1 MFTPLSVFISVFVA
15 GVSVCL
21 LLDKDAVSP
30 SLQQTE
36 KITMKILL
44 LLVLLGIHS
53 ASAGTHSLK
62 YFYTSSSEVPNF
74 PQFVVVGLVDD
85 VQMVH
90 YDSNTMKA
98 EPKQDWMRKN
108 TDPQYWERETGN
120 FLGAQQTFKAN
131 IEVAKQRFNQT
142 GGVHIVQKMYGCD
155 WDDETGEVNSYNQY
169 GYDGEDFIVLDLKTE
184 TWIAPSSQAFIT
196 KNKWDADKAN
206 LAYWKNYLT
215 QHCPEWL
222 KKYVEYG
229 KSSLQRTE
237 LPSVSLLQKSPSSP
251 VTCHATGFYPNKA
264 VLSWRKDGEDH
275 HEDVDHG
282 ETLPNHDG
290 TFQMSTDLRVSSIP
304 PEDWRKYDCVFQL
317 SGVEDVVKVLD
328 KDAVQSNREKPMDTT
343 IIIIVAVVVLIVIIF
358 AAAAFL
364 LYRRFSAKSAPSPA
378 SSTEVQQ
385 LNTERE

>member
-1 MFTPLSVFISVFVA
+1 
-15 GVSVCL
+15 
-21 LLDKDAVSP
+21 
-30 SLQQTE
+30 
-36 KITMKILL
+36 MKILL

-53 ASAGTHSLK
+53 ASARIHSLK
-62 YFYTSSSEVPNF
+62 YFYTGSSEVPNF
-74 PQFVVVGLVDD
+74 PQFVAVGLVDD
-85 VQMVH
+85 VQILH
-90 YDSNTMKA
+90 YDSNTMRA
-98 EPKQDWMRKN
+98 EPKQDWMRKI
-108 TDPQYWERETGN
+108 TDPKYWESETGYC
-120 FLGAQQTFKAN
+120 LGSQQAFKAD
-131 IEVAKQRFNQT
+131 IEIAKKRFNQT
-142 GGVHIVQKMYGCD
+142 GGVHVFQKMYGCD
-155 WDDETGEVNSYNQY
+155 WDDETGEINGYEQH
-169 GYDGEDFIVLDLKTE
+169 GYDGEDFLVFDLKTE

-196 KNKWDADKAN
+196 KNKWDADKAY
-206 LAYWKNYLT
+206 LAKQKQYYT
-215 QHCPEWL
+215 QLCPYWL
-222 KKYVEYG
+222 KTYMEYG

-264 VLSWRKDGEDH
+264 LLFWRKEGEEL

-317 SGVEDVVKVLD
+317 SGVNEDVVKVLD
-328 KDAVQSNREKPMDTT
+328 KDAVQSNRVKPMDTT

-358 AAAAFL
+358 AAAAFF

>member
-1 MFTPLSVFISVFVA
+1 
-15 GVSVCL
+15 
-21 LLDKDAVSP
+21 
-30 SLQQTE
+30 
-36 KITMKILL
+36 MKILL

-53 ASAGTHSLK
+53 ASARTHSLK
-62 YFYTSSSEVPNF
+62 YFFTGSSEVSNF

-85 VQMVH
+85 VQILH
-90 YDSNTMKA
+90 YDSNTMRA
-98 EPKQDWMRKN
+98 EPKQDWMSKI
-108 TDPQYWERETGN
+108 TDPQYWERHTG
-120 FLGAQQTFKAN
+120 LYLDTQQRFKAT
-131 IEVAKQRFNQT
+131 IEILKPRFNQT
-142 GGVHIVQKMYGCD
+142 GGVHVFQFMYGCD
-155 WDDETGEVNSYNQY
+155 WDDETGEVNGGYNQF
-169 GYDGEDFIVLDLKTE
+169 GYDGEDFIALDLKTE

-196 KNKWDADKAN
+196 KNQWEADKAQ
-206 LAYWKNYLT
+206 LAYQKYYYT
-215 QHCPEWL
+215 QYCPEWL
-222 KKYVEYG
+222 KKFLEYG
-229 KSSLQRTE
+229 KSTLQRTE

>member
-1 MFTPLSVFISVFVA
+1 
-15 GVSVCL
+15 
-21 LLDKDAVSP
+21 
-30 SLQQTE
+30 
-36 KITMKILL
+36 MKILL

-53 ASAGTHSLK
+53 ASARTHSLK
-62 YFYTSSSEVPNF
+62 YFFTGSSEVPNF
-74 PQFVVVGLVDD
+74 PQFVAFGLVDD
-85 VQMVH
+85 VQIDH
-90 YDSNTMKA
+90 YDSNTMRA
-98 EPKQDWMRKN
+98 EPKQDWMRKI
-108 TDPQYWERETGN
+108 TDPQYWESQTGIA
-120 FLGAQQTFKAN
+120 LRAQQRFKAG
-131 IEVAKQRFNQT
+131 IEILKQRFNQT
-142 GGVHIVQKMYGCD
+142 GGVHILQLMFGCD
-155 WDDETGEVNSYNQY
+155 WDDETGEVNSYNKF
-169 GYDGEDFIVLDLKTE
+169 GYDGEDLIALDLKTE
-184 TWIAPSSQAFIT
+184 TWIALSSQAFII
-196 KNKWDADKAN
+196 KNIWDADKAY
-206 LAYWKNYLT
+206 LAEQKYYLT
-215 QHCPEWL
+215 QYCPEWL

-290 TFQMSTDLRVSSIP
+290 TFQMSTDLQVSSIP

-317 SGVEDVVKVLD
+317 SGVEDVVKVLE
-328 KDAVQSNREKPMDTT
+328 KDAVQSNRAASSAQVVKPMDTTT
-343 IIIIVAVVVLIVIIF
+343 IIIIVAVVVLVVIIF

-385 LNTERE
+385 LNSGRE

>member
-1 MFTPLSVFISVFVA
+1 
-15 GVSVCL
+15 
-21 LLDKDAVSP
+21 
-30 SLQQTE
+30 
-36 KITMKILL
+36 MKILL

-53 ASAGTHSLK
+53 ASARTHSLK
-62 YFYTSSSEVPNF
+62 YFFTGSSEVPNV
-74 PQFVVVGLVDD
+74 PQFVAVGLVDD
-85 VQMVH
+85 VQILH
-90 YDSNTMKA
+90 YDSNTRRA

-108 TDPQYWERETGN
+108 TDPQYWESQTRIALDT
-120 FLGAQQTFKAN
+120 QQRFKAN
-131 IEVAKQRFNQT
+131 IEMHFNQT
-142 GGVHIVQKMYGCD
+142 GGVHILQLIFGCD
-155 WDDETGEVNSYNQY
+155 WDDETGEVNSYIKF
-169 GYDGEDFIVLDLKTE
+169 GYDGEDFIVFDLKTE
-184 TWIAPSSQAFIT
+184 TWIALSSQAVII
-196 KNKWDADKAN
+196 KNIWDADEAL
-206 LAYWKNYLT
+206 LAEQKYYHT
-215 QHCPEWL
+215 QYCPYWL

-264 VLSWRKDGEDH
+264 LLFWRKEGEEL

-317 SGVEDVVKVLD
+317 SGVNEDVVKVLD
-328 KDAVQSNREKPMDTT
+328 QNRVKPMDTT

-358 AAAAFL
+358 AAAAFF

-378 SSTEVQQ
+378 SSTEKQQ

>member
-21 LLDKDAVSP
+21 LVDKDAVSP

-120 FLGAQQTFKAN
+120 FLGAQQTFKAS
-131 IEVAKQRFNQT
+131 IENVKPRFNQT
-142 GGVHIVQKMYGCD
+142 GGVHIVQLMYGCD
-155 WDDETGEVNSYNQY
+155 WDDETGEVNGYHQY
-169 GYDGEDFIVLDLKTE
+169 GYDGEDFIALDLKTE

-196 KNKWDADKAN
+196 KNKWDADKAL
-206 LAYWKNYLT
+206 LAYWKNYHT
-215 QHCPEWL
+215 QLCPEWV

-343 IIIIVAVVVLIVIIF
+343 IIIIVAVVVLVVIIF

>member
-1 MFTPLSVFISVFVA
+1 
-15 GVSVCL
+15 
-21 LLDKDAVSP
+21 
-30 SLQQTE
+30 
-36 KITMKILL
+36 MKILL

-53 ASAGTHSLK
+53 ASARIHSLK
-62 YFYTSSSEVPNF
+62 YFFTGSSEVPNF
-74 PQFVVVGLVDD
+74 PQFVAFGLVDD
-85 VQMVH
+85 VQIDH
-90 YDSNTMKA
+90 YDSNTMRA
-98 EPKQDWMRKN
+98 EPKQDWMRKI
-108 TDPQYWERETGN
+108 TEPHYWESQTGMA
-120 FLGAQQTFKAN
+120 LDSQQRFKASIEN
-131 IEVAKQRFNQT
+131 IKPRFNQT
-142 GGVHIVQKMYGCD
+142 GGVHVFQLIFGCD
-155 WDDETGEVNSYNQY
+155 WDDETGKLNSYQQY
-169 GYDGEDFIVLDLKTE
+169 GYDGEDFIVFDLKTE
-184 TWIAPSSQAFIT
+184 TWIAPSSQAFFL
-196 KNKWDADKAN
+196 KNKWDADEAV
-206 LAYWKNYLT
+206 LAEQKYYHT
-215 QHCPEWL
+215 QYCPYWL

>member
-1 MFTPLSVFISVFVA
+1 
-15 GVSVCL
+15 
-21 LLDKDAVSP
+21 
-30 SLQQTE
+30 
-36 KITMKILL
+36 MKILL

-53 ASAGTHSLK
+53 ASARTHSLK
-62 YFYTSSSEVPNF
+62 YFFTGSSEVSNF

-85 VQMVH
+85 VQILH
-90 YDSNTMKA
+90 YDSNTMRA
-98 EPKQDWMRKN
+98 EPKQDWMSKI
-108 TDPQYWERETGN
+108 TDPQYWERHTG
-120 FLGAQQTFKAN
+120 LYLDTQQRFKAT
-131 IEVAKQRFNQT
+131 IEILKPRFNQT
-142 GGVHIVQKMYGCD
+142 G
-155 WDDETGEVNSYNQY
+155 
-169 GYDGEDFIVLDLKTE
+169 
-184 TWIAPSSQAFIT
+184 
-196 KNKWDADKAN
+196 
-206 LAYWKNYLT
+206 
-215 QHCPEWL
+215 
-222 KKYVEYG
+222 
-229 KSSLQRTE
+229 E

>member
-1 MFTPLSVFISVFVA
+1 
-15 GVSVCL
+15 
-21 LLDKDAVSP
+21 
-30 SLQQTE
+30 
-36 KITMKILL
+36 MKILL

-53 ASAGTHSLK
+53 ASARIHSMK
-62 YFYTSSSEVPNF
+62 YFYTGSSEVPNF

-85 VQMVH
+85 VQIVH
-90 YDSNTMKA
+90 YDSNTRRA
-98 EPKQDWMRKN
+98 EPKQDWMRKI
-108 TDPQYWERETGN
+108 TDPQYWKSQTDSLFGT
-120 FLGAQQTFKAN
+120 QQTFKAD
-131 IEVAKQRFNQT
+131 IEILKQHFNQT
-142 GGVHIVQKMYGCD
+142 GGVHIYQLMYGCD
-155 WDDETGEVNSYNQY
+155 WDDETGEVNGYRQFGYN
-169 GYDGEDFIVLDLKTE
+169 GEDFLVLDLTTE

-196 KNKWDADKAN
+196 KNKWDADKAR
-206 LAYWKNYLT
+206 LAYLKNYFT
-215 QHCPEWL
+215 QLCPEWL

-264 VLSWRKDGEDH
+264 MLFWRKDGEEL

-343 IIIIVAVVVLIVIIF
+343 IIIIVAVVVLVVIIF